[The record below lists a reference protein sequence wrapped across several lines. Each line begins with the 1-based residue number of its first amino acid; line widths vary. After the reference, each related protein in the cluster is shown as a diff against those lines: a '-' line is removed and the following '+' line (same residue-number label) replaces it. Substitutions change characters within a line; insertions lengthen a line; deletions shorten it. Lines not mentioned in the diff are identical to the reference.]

1 MEKWLCDRLL
11 TFAAEMEKKRLTTQE
26 DYRQRVDRVSGYIRE
41 NLDREI
47 DVCTLAELSA
57 FSPFHFH
64 RIMRGYLGEPIG
76 AFIVRTRVQTAA
88 KLLRYTDMPISDIAY
103 RVGYDTPSSL
113 TKSFCKL
120 FGISPKEYR
129 LTKSY
134 QIMTTQN
141 PKAEV
146 KLSRAKVV
154 EQEPKTVLY
163 ISASG
168 DYKNVEY
175 RAMYERMWAEIKCQ
189 GLFSAGIEHL
199 ALYYDNPEITPEEN
213 LKCDVCIRICKPAQ
227 PNGDIGV
234 KTIGGG
240 RFAMFT
246 YIGEYKKVGA
256 AYDKIYGELL
266 AKGGFQARGN
276 YCFEKYVNDPR
287 RTAPEKLKTEIYIP
301 IE

>member
-1 MEKWLCDRLL
+1 M
-11 TFAAEMEKKRLTTQE
+11 KKRLTTQE
-26 DYRQRVDRVSGYIRE
+26 DYRQRVDRVAAYIRE
-41 NLDREI
+41 HLDGEI
-47 DVCTLAELSA
+47 DIRLLAGISA

-64 RIMRGYLGEPIG
+64 RIMRAYLGEPIG
-76 AFIVRTRVQTAA
+76 AFIVRIRVETAA
-88 KLLRYTDMPISDIAY
+88 KLLRYTDLPVADIAW

-134 QIMTTQN
+134 QIMTAQQQ
-141 PKAEV
+141 KAEV

-168 DYKNVEY
+168 DYKNVDY
-175 RAMYERMWAEIKCQ
+175 SAMYLRMWEEIKRQ

-199 ALYYDNPEITPEEN
+199 ALYHDNPEITAEGN
-213 LKCDVCIRICKPAQ
+213 LKCDVCIRVCKPAE
-227 PNGDIGV
+227 PHGDIGV

-240 RFAMFT
+240 RFARFV
-246 YIGEYKKVGA
+246 YIGEYKKIGA

-266 AKGGFQARGN
+266 SKGGFQARGN
-276 YCFEKYVNDPR
+276 YCYEKYVSDPR

-301 IE
+301 ID

>member
-1 MEKWLCDRLL
+1 MVAIPLSP
-11 TFAAEMEKKRLTTQE
+11 EMEKKKLTTQE
-26 DYRQRVDRVSGYIRE
+26 DYRQRVDRVVEYIRE

-47 DVCTLAELSA
+47 DVRTLAELSA

-64 RIMRGYLGEPIG
+64 RIMHGYLGEPIG

-88 KLLRYTDMPISDIAY
+88 KLLRYTDMAVSDIAY
-103 RVGYDTPSSL
+103 RVGYETPSSL

-120 FGISPKEYR
+120 FGISPQKYR
-129 LTKSY
+129 LTKRY
-134 QIMTTQN
+134 QIMTTQ
-141 PKAEV
+141 KIKVEV

-175 RAMYERMWAEIKCQ
+175 STMYERMWAEIKLQ
-189 GLFSAGIEHL
+189 KLFSAGIEHL
-199 ALYYDNPEITPEEN
+199 GLYYDNPEIVCEKN
-213 LKCDVCIRICKPAQ
+213 LKCDVCIRVCKPAQ
-227 PNGDIGV
+227 PNGDVGV

-246 YIGEYKKVGA
+246 YTGEYKKVGA

-276 YCFEKYVNDPR
+276 YCFEKYVSDPR
-287 RTAPEKLKTEIYIP
+287 STAPDKLKTEIYIP

>member
-1 MEKWLCDRLL
+1 MSFG
-11 TFAAEMEKKRLTTQE
+11 TFAAEMEKKKLTTQE
-26 DYRQRVDRVSGYIRE
+26 DYRQRVDRVIGYIRE

-47 DVCTLAELSA
+47 NIRTLAELSA

-64 RIMRGYLGEPIG
+64 RIMRAYLGEPIG
-76 AFIVRTRVQTAA
+76 AFIVRTRVETAA
-88 KLLRYTDMPISDIAY
+88 KLLKYTDLSISDIAY

-120 FGISPKEYR
+120 FSISPKEYR

-134 QIMTTQN
+134 QFMATQK
-141 PKAEV
+141 PKAEA
-146 KLSRAKVV
+146 KLSRVKVV

-163 ISASG
+163 MSTSG
-168 DYKNVEY
+168 DYKNLDYE
-175 RAMYERMWAEIKCQ
+175 AMYMRIWKEIKHQ
-189 GLFSAGIEHL
+189 GIFSAGIEHL
-199 ALYYDNPEITPEEN
+199 ALYYNNPEITSEEN
-213 LKCDVCIRICKPAQ
+213 LKCDVCIRVFKPAQ

-234 KTIGGG
+234 KIIGGG

-246 YIGEYKKVGA
+246 YIGEYKKVGI

-266 AKGGFQARGN
+266 AKGGFQTRSN
-276 YCFEKYVNDPR
+276 YCYEKYVSDPR
-287 RTAPEKLKTEIYIP
+287 RTAPERLKTEIYIP

>member
-1 MEKWLCDRLL
+1 MK
-11 TFAAEMEKKRLTTQE
+11 TKKLTTEE
-26 DYRQRVDRVSGYIRE
+26 DYRQRVDRVAMYIRE
-41 NLDREI
+41 HLDDEI
-47 DVCTLAELSA
+47 DIRTLAVLSA

-64 RIMRGYLGEPIG
+64 RIMRAYLGEPIG
-76 AFIVRTRVQTAA
+76 AFIVRTRVETAA
-88 KLLRYTDMPISDIAY
+88 KLLRYTDMPIADIAY
-103 RVGYDTPSSL
+103 RVGYTTPSSL
-113 TKSFCKL
+113 TKSFYKL
-120 FGISPKEYR
+120 FGISPSEYR
-129 LTKSY
+129 LTQNY
-134 QIMTTQN
+134 QIMTTHE
-141 PKAEV
+141 PKSEV

-168 DYKNVEY
+168 DYKNVDY
-175 RAMYERMWAEIKCQ
+175 NAMYLRMWDEIKRQ

-199 ALYYDNPEITPEEN
+199 ALYHNNPEITAEEN
-213 LKCDVCIRICKPAQ
+213 LKCDVCIRICKPAV

-246 YIGEYKKVGA
+246 YIGEYHKIGA

-276 YCFEKYVNDPR
+276 YCFEKYVSDPR

-301 IE
+301 VE